1 MRRLTKI
8 LTIALIAVM
17 LISLSSYIEFVEGV
31 SQEDYDALQATYDS
45 VVAERYA
52 LLNGGTP
59 AITEDPNADKT
70 ETPLVKD
77 EYFVCSV
84 SDLMNQLN

>member
-17 LISLSSYIEFVEGV
+17 LLSLSSYIEFVEGV

-45 VVAERYA
+45 VVAESYA